1 MTSSARG
8 FTIIDDAIIVI
19 DIWNVAEIIDG
30 QRIGGS
36 MIASFGSDDTSAF
49 AHCGD
54 HTIFDSS
61 NIMSA
66 ASPGDGLIGGIVR
79 SNRGS

>member
-1 MTSSARG
+1 MTSSTRG

-36 MIASFGSDDTSAF
+36 MIASFGSDDTSALANGF
-49 AHCGD
+49 D

-61 NIMSA
+61 DSLVA
-66 ASPGDGLIGGIVR
+66 AFPGDGLIGGIFR
-79 SNRGS
+79 SDSGS